1 MGFEVYLVQVETQ
14 DQQPEPVNVH
24 ASLVGAVESA
34 KEAGA
39 DIEESDLNMAQSDWY
54 FGVVEGRGKRYTVIA
69 IHKLRLLP

>member
-1 MGFEVYLVQVETQ
+1 MDFEVYLVQVETQ
-14 DQQPEPVNVH
+14 DQQPDP
-24 ASLVGAVESA
+24 LGAHSTLQGAIEGA
-34 KEAGA
+34 RAAGA

>member
-1 MGFEVYLVQVETQ
+1 MDFEVYLVQVETQ

-39 DIEESDLNMAQSDWY
+39 LGTERYGDRPTMKEWCFSTAKGMHT
-54 FGVVEGRGKRYTVIA
+54 VVA